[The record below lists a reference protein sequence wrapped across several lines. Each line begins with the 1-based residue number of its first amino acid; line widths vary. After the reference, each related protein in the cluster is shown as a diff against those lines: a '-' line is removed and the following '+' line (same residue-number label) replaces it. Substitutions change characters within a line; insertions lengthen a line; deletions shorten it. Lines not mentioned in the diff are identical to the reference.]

1 MLVHM
6 QIRNLAV
13 VRSLDVDFSD
23 GMTAITGETGAGK
36 SIALDALGLCLGDR
50 ADADLIR
57 AESTKAEVTASFSLA
72 SGCPALLWLQ
82 QQEYLQDEDSDDGLC
97 VLRRLIT
104 REGRS
109 KAWINGYPVTVT
121 QLRELAPLLVNIHGQ
136 HEHQLLTRNDHQL
149 ALLDAY
155 ARHQDLLQQTE
166 TAYRNWYQLRKE
178 QKQLQQQQEETAA
191 RSQLLNYQVAELND
205 FALAEGEYQ
214 ELELQHRR
222 LSNSAALSE
231 DSSFALNALYDGEHN
246 NAYSLLQ
253 SALTRLEQQ
262 LDVDPQLEPAVRL
275 MREASVQ
282 LEEAARELRQY
293 QDQIELDDEQLQLT
307 EQRVTQAI
315 KLARK
320 HQLEPDQLAGHHR
333 QLQAELDS
341 LAAHEE
347 ASQNSGARVAE
358 AAENYRKSAAQLSA
372 SRVKAASELSERI
385 ADSMRQLNMPHG
397 RFVIEVNH
405 HNQAPATRLGT
416 DEVSFNVTTNPG
428 QPLQPLAKIASG
440 GELSRISLAIQ
451 VITASQLT
459 TPTLMFDEV
468 DVGVSGATAATVGKL
483 LRQLGTTNQVICV
496 THLPQ
501 VAAKANHQ
509 LRVDK
514 VTDGESTETH
524 MISLD
529 QGERVIELA
538 RLLGGDQITAAT
550 KANAEELLAVG

>member
-57 AESTKAEVTASFSLA
+57 AQATKAEVTASFGLA
-72 SGCPALLWLQ
+72 ADSQALLWLR
-82 QQEYLQDEDSDDGLC
+82 QQEYLQDEDGDDGLC

-166 TAYRNWYQLRKE
+166 TAYRSWYQLRKE

-191 RSQLLNYQVAELND
+191 RAQLLNYQVAELNE

-347 ASQNSGARVAE
+347 ASQNSGERVAA
-358 AAENYRKSAAQLSA
+358 AAESYRKAAAKLSA
-372 SRVKAASELSERI
+372 SRIKAASELSDRI

-397 RFVIEVNH
+397 RFVIEVTH
-405 HNQAPATRLGT
+405 QSQAPATRLGT

-468 DVGVSGATAATVGKL
+468 DVGVSGGTAATVGKL
-483 LRQLGTTNQVICV
+483 LRQLGVTNQVICV

>member
-50 ADADLIR
+50 ADVDLIR
-57 AESTKAEVTASFSLA
+57 AQASKAEVTASFSLA
-72 SGCPALLWLQ
+72 ATSPALRWLQ
-82 QQEYLQDEDSDDGLC
+82 QQEYLQDEDGDDGLC

-136 HEHQLLTRNDHQL
+136 HEHQLLTRADHQL

-155 ARHQDLLQQTE
+155 ARHQNLLQQTE
-166 TAYRNWYQLRKE
+166 TAYRTWYQLRKE

-191 RSQLLNYQVAELND
+191 RAQLLNYQVAELNE

-222 LSNSAALSE
+222 LSNSAALAE
-231 DSSFALNALYDGEHN
+231 DSSFALNAVYDGEHN

-253 SALTRLEQQ
+253 SALSRLEPQ
-262 LDVDPQLEPAVRL
+262 LDVDPQLEPAIRL

-282 LEEAARELRQY
+282 LEEAARELRHY

-307 EQRVTQAI
+307 EQRVTQAV
-315 KLARK
+315 KLARQ
-320 HQLEPDQLAGHHR
+320 HQLEPGQLPARHR
-333 QLQAELDS
+333 ELQAELDS

-347 ASQNSGARVAE
+347 ASQSSGARVAE
-358 AAENYRKSAAQLSA
+358 AAESYRQAAACLSK
-372 SRVKAASELSERI
+372 SRVKAASELSDRI
-385 ADSMRQLNMPHG
+385 AESMRQLNMPHG

-468 DVGVSGATAATVGKL
+468 DVGVSGGTAATVGKL
-483 LRQLGTTNQVICV
+483 LRQLGATNQVICV

-550 KANAEELLAVG
+550 KANAEELLAVS